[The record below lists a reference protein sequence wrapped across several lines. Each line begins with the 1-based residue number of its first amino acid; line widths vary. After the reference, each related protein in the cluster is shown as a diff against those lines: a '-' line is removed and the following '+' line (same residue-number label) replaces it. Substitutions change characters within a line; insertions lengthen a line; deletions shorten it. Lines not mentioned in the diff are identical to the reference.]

1 MRITH
6 HEEIFEAVGRVVY
19 VSLGLGMGV
28 VFETISDEQFTGWC
42 AGWTLPKKSTNCNL
56 SQHAAFETYA
66 S

>member
-1 MRITH
+1 
-6 HEEIFEAVGRVVY
+6 
-19 VSLGLGMGV
+19 LGMGV

-42 AGWTLPKKSTNCNL
+42 AGWTLPTKSTNCNL